1 MTIYRDMKAEFVKQC
16 KGTPKLT
23 SDLKVENIGF
33 IPKINDKGKFLVHF
47 NKEHQ
52 RNTIFRK

>member
-1 MTIYRDMKAEFVKQC
+1 MKAEFVKQC